1 MVWARRM
8 LNWGGYESAV
18 THGKERSMLQ
28 LIWAWLTPDKVIA
41 VATIIYALVT
51 MVMFFAIRS
60 QSRAAQRQADI
71 ADIAAQ
77 AAKESADALIN
88 SERAWVLVDIRWDD
102 RTMMKLITA
111 QTEGTGAIRDCTN
124 AQIKCVCVN
133 HGKSPAWITVKQVG
147 IAILETIPQEPD
159 FSHMS
164 VGQYE
169 PEPLAPSAES
179 TRYWQP
185 GCEGNKG
192 TGKIMII
199 YGIVQYKDIFSRL
212 RETRFGYVL
221 NPAEEL
227 ERIPGAAYAAYN
239 SYT

>member
-1 MVWARRM
+1 MVSARRM
-8 LNWGGYESAV
+8 PNWGAYERAV
-18 THGKERSMLQ
+18 THGKEKSMLQ

-41 VATIIYALVT
+41 ITTTVYVVVT
-51 MVMFFAIRS
+51 VVMFFAIRS

-77 AAKESADALIN
+77 AAKQSADALIN

-102 RTMMKLITA
+102 RTISRLITG
-111 QTEGTGAIRDCTN
+111 QTAVTGTIIDCTS

-133 HGKSPAWITVKQVG
+133 HGRSPAWITVKQVG

-159 FSHMS
+159 FSRMS

-169 PEPLAPSAES
+169 PEPLAPLAES

-185 GCEGNKG
+185 GCEGSKG
-192 TGKIMII
+192 TGKITII

-221 NPAEEL
+221 NPADEL
-227 ERIPGAAYAAYN
+227 ERIPGTAYTAYN
-239 SYT
+239 SYI